1 VLGKPRAANANRFDR
16 KHVIEKLGYFQ
27 RNEDAFLVGAAIGA
41 GMMAKAAVRGGV
53 DLLVALSAG
62 RFRVMGSSSLASLLP
77 IADNNAFVSSF
88 ARAEILQKCPVPVF
102 FGACV
107 MDPQLDLDRFLAGL
121 RQAGFAGVANFP
133 SAKFMGGHVRAVLEQ
148 NGLGFNRE
156 IEMISRA
163 HQHDLATLAYAT
175 TRAEAEAMAEADAD
189 IININSGWN
198 TGGLTGVA
206 SVASL
211 EEVAGSA
218 RSIIQAIG
226 RVNRRSI
233 AVLEGGP
240 IVSSTDLVKVCRE
253 ANARGYIGGSTIDRL
268 PIETII
274 AEKMASFKTVPLGQR
289 HADRLE
295 RQLRSYG
302 PDLYVHGFS
311 SEAQRLAESV
321 ERYSATDL
329 PVLIVG
335 EPGTGRAS
343 LARAIHRA
351 SARRGRAVISVDC
364 AQPADELLSEVFG
377 IEIVEANARRNWRM
391 SLLETAD
398 QSTLIIGNLHL
409 ANADFQA
416 RLHRFFASRQFV
428 RSGGITPVSSAVRV
442 VATTVPQS
450 MFLHDQALDQRLYMD
465 FHQLE
470 IHVPPLRERPEDIP
484 AIAKMFIAA
493 LSRKS
498 CPHVSDID
506 YTACAELMRFDW
518 PGNITHLRHVLE
530 KAALHATG
538 PVISVQDIQTAIGG
552 GRKEVKSS
560 SINEK
565 DWILDALRK
574 NGFRKGRTAAYLGV
588 TRKTLYNKMRRL
600 RIT

>member
-1 VLGKPRAANANRFDR
+1 MPGKPRTATDRFDR
-16 KHVIEKLGYFQ
+16 KYVIEKLGDFQ

-62 RFRVMGSSSLASLLP
+62 RFRVMGTSSLASLLP

-88 ARAEILQKCPVPVF
+88 ARAEILRACPVPVF

-107 MDPQLDLDRFLAGL
+107 MDPQLDLDRFLASL

-133 SAKFMGGHVRAVLEQ
+133 SAKFMTGHVRAVLEQ

-156 IEMISRA
+156 IDMISRA
-163 HQHDLATLAYAT
+163 RQHGLATLAYVAT
-175 TRAEAEAMAEADAD
+175 RPEAEAMAEADAD

-198 TGGLTGVA
+198 TGGDTGIA

-211 EEVAGSA
+211 EEVAGNA

-268 PIETII
+268 PIETTI
-274 AEKMASFKTVPLGQR
+274 AEKMASFKTVPMGQR
-289 HADRLE
+289 HADRME

-311 SEAQRLAESV
+311 SEAQRLAEAV

-329 PVLIVG
+329 PVLVVG
-335 EPGTGRAS
+335 EPGTGRSS

-351 SARRGRAVISVDC
+351 SARRGRSVVAVDC
-364 AQPADELLSEVFG
+364 AQPADKLLSDVFG
-377 IEIVEANARRNWRM
+377 QEIVEAGTRRNWRM
-391 SLLETAD
+391 SLIETAD
-398 QSTLIIGNLHL
+398 QSTLVIGNLHL
-409 ANADFQA
+409 ASADFQS
-416 RLHRFFASRQFV
+416 RLHRFFALRQFT
-428 RSGGITPVSSAVRV
+428 RIGGITPVSSAVRI

-450 MFLHDQALDQRLYMD
+450 MLVQDQVLDQRLYTD

-470 IHVPPLRERPEDIP
+470 IRVPPLRERPEDIP
-484 AIAKMFIAA
+484 AIAKMFIAS

-498 CPHVSDID
+498 CPHISDID

-518 PGNITHLRHVLE
+518 PGNITQLRHVLE
-530 KAALHATG
+530 KASLHSTG
-538 PVISVQDIQTAIGG
+538 PVISVKDVQTAMGAD
-552 GRKEVKSS
+552 RKEVKSS
-560 SINEK
+560 SVTEK

-574 NGFRKGRTAAYLGV
+574 NGFRKGRTATYLGV
-588 TRKTLYNKMRRL
+588 TRKTLYNKMKRHE
-600 RIT
+600 IT